1 VSTPERHSPLGQ
13 RLREARTRKGLSLR
27 LVASRAGINHGY
39 LSQLERGEITQP
51 SPAAL
56 HRLADAYEEPFPVLM
71 RWAGYIRGDDAPLT
85 DNQARALSY
94 LGKDISDE
102 ELAAI
107 RAVLDAI
114 RGRRATFAAGG
125 ALDLPLDPV
134 DATVIREHMTKL
146 LKAADVW
153 GVIPVPLEAVMDAAD
168 LVRAG
173 EISLDSAEK
182 KLLRSKFGALVDQV
196 LTRLQGVIHVRAREV
211 WVKPGMYEPRRRF
224 VTAHEIGHGVLPWQQ
239 ETLAYL
245 DDERR
250 LSETIRIRYE
260 REANHAAIELLAHGD
275 LLRKE
280 ADDSALS
287 LDLVGRLANRY
298 QLSLQ
303 AAARRVVEESQKPVA
318 LAIAFRNER
327 TCAIGPPH
335 YYSSAAFENQLHW
348 HATSA
353 ARRHSK
359 EAVTATIKGQ
369 ILTPLLLAEEGCV
382 VHRESLDSQHAIL
395 VLFRPLTTSTRR
407 LPRLLQRR

>member
-1 VSTPERHSPLGQ
+1 M
-13 RLREARTRKGLSLR
+13 
-27 LVASRAGINHGY
+27 VASRAGINHGY

-71 RWAGYIRGDDAPLT
+71 RWAGYIHGDNDELT

-102 ELAAI
+102 ELTAI

-114 RGRRATFAAGG
+114 RARRATFAAGG
-125 ALDLPLDPV
+125 AFDLALDPI
-134 DATVIREHMTKL
+134 DAAAIREHMTRL

-153 GVIPVPLEAVMDAAD
+153 GVIPVPLEAVMDAAN

-173 EISLDSAEK
+173 DISLDAAEK
-182 KLLRSKFGALVDQV
+182 KLLRGKFGALVDQV

-245 DDERR
+245 DDEQR
-250 LSETIRIRYE
+250 LSETIRIQYE

-275 LLRKE
+275 ALRRE
-280 ADDSALS
+280 ADDSPISLELVSAL
-287 LDLVGRLANRY
+287 AKRY

-303 AAARRVVEESQKPVA
+303 AAARRIVEESRKPVA

-327 TCAIGPPH
+327 TGAIGPPH
-335 YYSSAAFENQLHW
+335 YYSSSAFEHQLHW
-348 HATSA
+348 RATSA
-353 ARRHSK
+353 ASRHTK
-359 EAVTATIKGQ
+359 QAIAATLKGQ
-369 ILTPLLLAEEGCV
+369 ILTPLLLGEEGLV
-382 VHRESLDSQHAIL
+382 VHQESLDSQHAIFA
-395 VLFRPLTTSTRR
+395 LFRPLTTASKHF
-407 LPRLLQRR
+407 PRLRQRR